1 MKKSYQKLLIFD
13 IILAIVLLLNNFI
26 LNILSNYY
34 YMCIFLVLLV
44 IIFKYLFGLEKDR
57 HRYIKDIITNMV
69 IILLISFILYYILGI
84 FIGFYRTQNYLNFYG
99 VRTFIL
105 PYVIMIVVREYLRMQ
120 MLNKA
125 DKSKSLTI
133 MVCLLFILLEVSVRA
148 LGSKLNSGY
157 SVFIFVALTLLPII
171 SNNIVATYIAKKVG
185 YKPNIFWLLV
195 IGLYTVVLP
204 IAPNVGMYITCLI
217 EFLFPFILLY
227 NVYKFFEKRAHDVP
241 ISYIKK
247 RVYVEIYT
255 LALLVFVL
263 AYFVSGYFRYYAV
276 AVATGSMYPKIHVG
290 DVVIVDQKKEYKDL
304 KVGEIIAY
312 KYHGIVVVHRL
323 YDIVV
328 IKDDYYFYTK
338 GDNNDAVDNYII
350 YPDTILGEVKFK
362 VPYIG
367 LPTVW
372 LNQLFERM

>member
-84 FIGFYRTQNYLNFYG
+84 FIGFYRTQNYLNFDG

>member
-227 NVYKFFEKRAHDVP
+227 NVYKF
-241 ISYIKK
+241 
-247 RVYVEIYT
+247 
-255 LALLVFVL
+255 
-263 AYFVSGYFRYYAV
+263 
-276 AVATGSMYPKIHVG
+276 
-290 DVVIVDQKKEYKDL
+290 
-304 KVGEIIAY
+304 
-312 KYHGIVVVHRL
+312 
-323 YDIVV
+323 
-328 IKDDYYFYTK
+328 
-338 GDNNDAVDNYII
+338 N
-350 YPDTILGEVKFK
+350 
-362 VPYIG
+362 
-367 LPTVW
+367 
-372 LNQLFERM
+372 LN